1 MNCNPF
7 TKGHKY
13 LIEKASKENDVVH
26 LFILTEDKSEFSTK
40 DRINMVKL
48 GTKHLKMFWYM
59 RRENIL
65 FQVPH
70 FLHTL

>member
-26 LFILTEDKSEFSTK
+26 LFILTEDKSEFST
-40 DRINMVKL
+40 
-48 GTKHLKMFWYM
+48 LKIELTWLNL
-59 RRENIL
+59 ELNI
-65 FQVPH
+65 
-70 FLHTL
+70 

>member
-26 LFILTEDKSEFSTK
+26 LFILTEDKSE
-40 DRINMVKL
+40 IL
-48 GTKHLKMFWYM
+48 LKIELTWLNL
-59 RRENIL
+59 ELNI
-65 FQVPH
+65 
-70 FLHTL
+70 